1 MDTTT
6 TAAPLATASHPG
18 AGLCACLRRL
28 VQNRV
33 SALIL
38 VLLVY
43 NAVFALLKPAS
54 FLTVDNY
61 LSILVNM
68 SIESFIVI
76 GMTIL
81 LVGGNLDLSLGANMA
96 FAGILCGL
104 LIKFSHLGVAGA
116 FALSLVASVGMG
128 VVNGYVIAFVG
139 VNPIITTLATAFVY
153 QGIAVWLAGPGF
165 TDFPDA
171 FKVYGQA
178 KFLGVQGPIWYALL
192 ATVLFHGL
200 MSNSRFFRRFYFVG
214 ASKRAATMS
223 GINTPRTV
231 FAAFVIAAVLAN
243 LAGVITASRFNSS
256 MTSIG
261 TGVELRAVTAAVI
274 GGVSFTG
281 GTGTVLGAILGA
293 LFLAFVNNGLI
304 LLGVEPSW
312 QNVVVGVIL
321 IFSII
326 IDVMSAAKR
335 R

>member
-1 MDTTT
+1 LDTTT
-6 TAAPLATASHPG
+6 LRAPAACPSGGSVRIAVQ
-18 AGLCACLRRL
+18 RL
-28 VQNRV
+28 LQNRV
-33 SALIL
+33 SALF
-38 VLLVY
+38 VLLVLY
-43 NAVFALLKPAS
+43 NLVFAIVKPAS

-76 GMTIL
+76 GMTVL
-81 LVGGNLDLSLGANMA
+81 LVAGNLDLSLGANMA
-96 FAGILCGL
+96 LAGILCGM
-104 LIKFSHLGVAGA
+104 LIKFSHLGVAFAFGA
-116 FALSLVASVGMG
+116 SLLASLGMG
-128 VVNGYVIAFVG
+128 MVNGYVIAFVG
-139 VNPIITTLATAFVY
+139 VNPVITTLATAFVY

-165 TDFPDA
+165 TDFPDY
-171 FKVYGQA
+171 FKMYGQS
-178 KFLGVQGPIWYALL
+178 KFLGVQGPIWYALV
-192 ATVLFHGL
+192 ATVVFHLL
-200 MSNSRFFRRFYFVG
+200 MSNARSFRRFYFVG

-243 LAGVITASRFNSS
+243 LAGVVTASRFNSS

-261 TGVELRAVTAAVI
+261 TGVELRAITAAVI

-321 IFSII
+321 VFSIV
-326 IDVMSAAKR
+326 IDVASAAKR

>member
-1 MDTTT
+1 VATTSV
-6 TAAPLATASHPG
+6 AAPAATSAMSAG
-18 AGLCACLRRL
+18 ARGGLRRL
-28 VQNRV
+28 LQNRAF
-33 SALIL
+33 ALVLI
-38 VLLVY
+38 LLVY
-43 NAVFALLKPAS
+43 NLLFAILKPES

-81 LVGGNLDLSLGANMA
+81 LVAGNLDLSLGANMA

-104 LIKFSHLGVAGA
+104 LIKFSHLGVLGA
-116 FALSLVASVGMG
+116 FAVSMLASMGMG

-165 TDFPDA
+165 TDFPEY
-171 FKVYGQA
+171 FKVYGQS
-178 KFLGVQGPIWYALL
+178 KFLGVQGPIWYALI
-192 ATVLFHGL
+192 ATVLFHTL
-200 MSNSRFFRRFYFVG
+200 MSSSRFFRRFYFVG

-231 FAAFVIAAVLAN
+231 FTAFVIAAVLAN

-321 IFSII
+321 ILSII
-326 IDVMSAAKR
+326 IDVASAAR
-335 R
+335 RR